1 MTMIRK
7 DMKILELSID
17 MVYNKMKW
25 KKRIHIATS
34 IPWEKVDD

>member
-25 KKRIHIATS
+25 KKRIHNRNFNS
-34 IPWEKVDD
+34 LGEGG